1 MTPPPPTPPPLLPVH
16 LLEEILAA
24 ARAQGLDQ
32 RRLAARAG
40 LSPFTISRLKRQGD
54 ASLATLGRLA
64 AAVGLRLALVP
75 DDQVVADVER
85 GDLF

>member
-1 MTPPPPTPPPLLPVH
+1 MIPPSPTPAQ

-24 ARAQGLDQ
+24 ARARGLDQ
-32 RRLAARAG
+32 QRLAARAG
-40 LSPFTISRLKRQGD
+40 LSPFTISRLKHQGD
-54 ASLATLGRLA
+54 ASLTTLGRLA